1 MASAQVAAQVETQ
14 FPVGVGCQPPAMS
27 TYHLALIQTWW
38 DCTATVHGPYW
49 QCCITLIFM
58 KVGTVARKS
67 HSSLSNTTWHTTV
80 HRLLYRNAQTGLCT
94 RYAVQCHTVALR
106 NCFEAVYSDTS
117 WRHSC
122 STCASVFTYHTPW
135 NYEPGTH
142 HCGGNADVQMMHASR
157 WVVVIQVVV
166 HMLMG
171 AIPATPQQHMT
182 HCYIVHSLT
191 LIQIK
196 NVAQFSVRKF
206 IVSKC
211 LSCVLKLKKFCC
223 PQMVTYNMTEGKT
236 WQ

>member
-1 MASAQVAAQVETQ
+1 
-14 FPVGVGCQPPAMS
+14 
-27 TYHLALIQTWW
+27 
-38 DCTATVHGPYW
+38 
-49 QCCITLIFM
+49 
-58 KVGTVARKS
+58 
-67 HSSLSNTTWHTTV
+67 
-80 HRLLYRNAQTGLCT
+80 
-94 RYAVQCHTVALR
+94 
-106 NCFEAVYSDTS
+106 
-117 WRHSC
+117 
-122 STCASVFTYHTPW
+122 
-135 NYEPGTH
+135 
-142 HCGGNADVQMMHASR
+142 MMHASR

-191 LIQIK
+191 LIKIK

-211 LSCVLKLKKFCC
+211 LSYVLKLKKFYC